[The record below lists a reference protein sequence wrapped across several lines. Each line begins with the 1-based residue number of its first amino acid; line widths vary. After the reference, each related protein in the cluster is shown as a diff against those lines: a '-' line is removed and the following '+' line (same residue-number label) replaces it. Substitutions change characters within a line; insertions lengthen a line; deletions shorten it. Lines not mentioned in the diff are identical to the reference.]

1 MKITMTFYFPHLV
14 TSLREI
20 CCGEFQTSFSTADC
34 KPTYTVS
41 MSTQQQDIRSDLPA
55 FGAEFLTWCPEEME
69 DKQGIFS
76 ACVSM
81 IIFSCTSTNKQN
93 PVLQLSRNCYSIPN
107 KSDGDANF
115 LWGFWE
121 LFSEDLS
128 MPTWWK
134 HLHYEL
140 ILVFRHQELNTSSA
154 HRYKSTGNHASLV
167 VLLTK

>member
-1 MKITMTFYFPHLV
+1 MTFYFPYLV
-14 TSLREI
+14 TSLKKI

-34 KPTYTVS
+34 KPMYTVS
-41 MSTQQQDIRSDLPA
+41 MPARQQDIRSDLPA
-55 FGAEFLTWCPEEME
+55 IGAEFLAWCPEEME
-69 DKQGIFS
+69 GEQDVFS

-81 IIFSCTSTNKQN
+81 IVFSWTYTNKQN
-93 PVLQLSRNCYSIPN
+93 PVLQLSRNCCSIPN
-107 KSDGDANF
+107 KTDGDGSF

-128 MPTWWK
+128 MPTCWK

-154 HRYKSTGNHASLV
+154 HKYKSTGNHASLV